1 MWGLRRTQGC
11 KGAGKDVR
19 PQWQICYPHSSTVS
33 PLQMRTVSPLH
44 GGEGGGERAL
54 VLDLARR
61 AGGGQKAPYDTTQP
75 H

>member
-19 PQWQICYPHSSTVS
+19 PEWEICYPHSSTVS

-44 GGEGGGERAL
+44 GGGGGGRKSPCAGLSEEGGREAQSSL
-54 VLDLARR
+54 
-61 AGGGQKAPYDTTQP
+61 
-75 H
+75 